1 MSVDLKSI
9 IEAALVMTIS
19 SAGAERVFSEMNLAK
34 DKKKGCML
42 VETTEG
48 IVRIKKNGPDPYSMN
63 MAAYA
68 QDYLAHHER
77 CDPQVDRYAK
87 KRAKVIEDCDKEDK
101 RSTQASEY
109 SKLFV

>member
-1 MSVDLKSI
+1 
-9 IEAALVMTIS
+9 
-19 SAGAERVFSEMNLAK
+19 
-34 DKKKGCML
+34 ML

-77 CDPQVDRYAK
+77 CDQ
-87 KRAKVIEDCDKEDK
+87 KREQK
-101 RSTQASEY
+101 S
-109 SKLFV
+109 